1 MLVFPI
7 LYISFLYELNEAK
20 TNNLLIQ
27 RQPRLSITAG
37 LRGGGSILPSN
48 PNLPSKHCFQS
59 KSASVGNVVGSV
71 CNSTM
76 RFRRL
81 AWNGISPKSLDYRRA
96 LLTNEAGT
104 SRISWE
110 FMRVTHNSGWMATV
124 ILGQNYNFSYV
135 NAPQLTNISYRC
147 VCVDVLMIVR

>member
-1 MLVFPI
+1 M
-7 LYISFLYELNEAK
+7 
-20 TNNLLIQ
+20 
-27 RQPRLSITAG
+27 
-37 LRGGGSILPSN
+37 
-48 PNLPSKHCFQS
+48 
-59 KSASVGNVVGSV
+59 GNVVGSV

-104 SRISWE
+104 SQIPWE
-110 FMRVTHNSGWMATV
+110 FMRVTHNRGWMATV